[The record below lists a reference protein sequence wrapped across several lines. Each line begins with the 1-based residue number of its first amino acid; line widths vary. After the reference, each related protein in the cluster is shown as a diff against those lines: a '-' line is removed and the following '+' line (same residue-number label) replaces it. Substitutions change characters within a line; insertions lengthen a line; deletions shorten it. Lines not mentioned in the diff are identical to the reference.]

1 MDTMT
6 MMIVGFFCF
15 IFVYLIVR
23 LPQKVSRVLG
33 TSVVRLTVGLLLLF
47 LFNVFGG
54 YIGLHVPINLFTL
67 GVTTVLGLFGM
78 MSLVAIHLFI
88 L

>member
-15 IFVYLIVR
+15 VLVYLIVR
-23 LPQKVSRVLG
+23 LPEKLSRLLG
-33 TSVVRLTVGLLLLF
+33 RSVVRLTVGLLLLF
-47 LFNVFGG
+47 FFNVFGG

-67 GVTTVLGLFGM
+67 SVTTILGLFGM
-78 MSLVAIHLFI
+78 ISLAAIHIFI

>member
-15 IFVYLIVR
+15 VLVYLIVR
-23 LPQKVSRVLG
+23 LPEKVSRLLG
-33 TSVVRLTVGLLLLF
+33 RSVVRLTVGLLLLF
-47 LFNVFGG
+47 FFNVFGG

-67 GVTTVLGLFGM
+67 SVTTILGLFGM
-78 MSLVAIHLFI
+78 ISLAAIHIFI